1 MRKTAPRLVAIVSVF
16 AAVITAAL
24 LAGCGSSSSSSGS
37 SSTASG
43 GEDGTID
50 YGLLTALSGSTASWG
65 TAEKASD
72 QIAID
77 EINKRGGVEVDGK
90 KYKFALK
97 TYDNGYDPTK
107 TATVG
112 RQAIEQDGIQ
122 FVENLGGG
130 TVAAVQPIA
139 ERAGV
144 LLFCS
149 CSGSEFLGEDHPNT
163 FRPYY
168 DDAQSLASIL
178 QYFKQKNPSATHI
191 AQIYTDDDV
200 GHETI
205 PLTEK
210 PLEEAGLTSSV
221 TYVPRDAT
229 ELYPVLT
236 KVLQDNPEAI
246 DVGASPEGLYDG
258 MVKQARELGFKG
270 PFMFPDAFDFSSASK
285 ALPAGD
291 LVGSLSAPCNL
302 TAGSATG
309 KKWAKAYE
317 DMTGEEPQWWSAQSH
332 DNVLL
337 LAEAIEKA
345 QSLEPDAVAEAM
357 SEVSVEGATSGGGT
371 VKYGG
376 EEAFGLPRAFEVPYP
391 VCEITPGGPGGRGVQ
406 KQVTKG

>member
-1 MRKTAPRLVAIVSVF
+1 MRRRDPRLVVVPLLCLI
-16 AAVITAAL
+16 AAGVL
-24 LAGCGSSSSSSGS
+24 LAGCGGS
-37 SSTASG
+37 SSTAAG
-43 GEDGTID
+43 GGGGKDGTIE

-72 QIAID
+72 EIAIE
-77 EINKRGGVEVDGK
+77 EINAKGGVEVEGK
-90 KYKFALK
+90 KYRFELK
-97 TYDNGYDPTK
+97 SYDNGYDPTK

-112 RQAIEQDGIQ
+112 REAIEQEGIQ

-130 TVAAVQPIA
+130 TVAAVQPIS
-139 ERAGV
+139 ERAGA

-149 CSGSEFLGEDHPNT
+149 CSGAEFLGEEHPLT

-168 DDAQSLASIL
+168 DDAESLASIL
-178 QYFKQKNPSATHI
+178 KYFKQQNPSATHI
-191 AQIYTDDDV
+191 AQLYTDDDV

-205 PLTEK
+205 PLTVK
-210 PLEEAGLTSSV
+210 PLEEAGLTSTV
-221 TYVPRDAT
+221 AYVPREST

-236 KVLQDNPEAI
+236 KALQDNPEAI

-270 PFMFPDAFDFSSASK
+270 PFLFPDAFDFSSAAK

-302 TAGSATG
+302 SAGSAVA
-309 KKWAKAYE
+309 KKWAAAYE
-317 DMTGEEPQWWSAQSH
+317 KKTGEEPQWWSAQSH

-337 LAEAIEKA
+337 LAAAIEKA
-345 QSLEPDAVAEAM
+345 QSMDPEKVAEALG
-357 SEVSVEGATSGGGT
+357 EVSVEGATSGGGT

-376 EEAFGLPRAFEVPYP
+376 EEAYGLPRAFEVPYP
-391 VCEITPGGPGGRGVQ
+391 VCEVTAGGPGGRGVQ
-406 KQVTKG
+406 KQVTQG

>member
-1 MRKTAPRLVAIVSVF
+1 MRRRDPRLVVVPFLCLI
-16 AAVITAAL
+16 AAGVL
-24 LAGCGSSSSSSGS
+24 LAGCGGS
-37 SSTASG
+37 SSTAAGDG
-43 GEDGTID
+43 GEGGTIE

-72 QIAID
+72 EIAIE
-77 EINKRGGVEVDGK
+77 EINAKGGVEVEGK

-97 TYDNGYDPTK
+97 SYDNGYDPTK

-112 RQAIEQDGIQ
+112 REAIEQDGIQ
-122 FVENLGGG
+122 FVEDLGGG
-130 TVAAVQPIA
+130 TVAAVQPIS
-139 ERAGV
+139 ERAGA

-149 CSGSEFLGEDHPNT
+149 CSGAEFLGEEHPLT

-168 DDAQSLASIL
+168 DDAESLASIL
-178 QYFKQKNPSATHI
+178 KYFKQKNPSATHI
-191 AQIYTDDDV
+191 AQLYTDDDV

-205 PLTEK
+205 PLTVK
-210 PLEEAGLTSSV
+210 PLEEVGLTSTV
-221 TYVPRDAT
+221 AYVPREST

-236 KVLQDNPEAI
+236 KALQDNPEAI

-270 PFMFPDAFDFSSASK
+270 PFMFPDAFDFSSAAK

-302 TAGSATG
+302 SAGDAVA
-309 KKWAKAYE
+309 KKWAAAYE
-317 DMTGEEPQWWSAQSH
+317 KKTGEEPQWWSAQSH

-337 LAEAIEKA
+337 LAAAIEKA
-345 QSLEPDAVAEAM
+345 QSMDPEKVAEALG
-357 SEVSVEGATSGGGT
+357 EVSVEGATSGGGT

-376 EEAFGLPRAFEVPYP
+376 EEAYGLPRAFEVPYP
-391 VCEITPGGPGGRGVQ
+391 VCEVTAGGPGGRGVQ

>member
-1 MRKTAPRLVAIVSVF
+1 MRRRDPRLLVVPLICAL
-16 AAVITAAL
+16 TAAGVL
-24 LAGCGSSSSSSGS
+24 LAGCGGS
-37 SSTASG
+37 SSTAAG
-43 GEDGTID
+43 GAGGDGTIQ

-72 QIAID
+72 EIAIE
-77 EINKRGGVEVDGK
+77 EINAKGGVEVEGK
-90 KYKFALK
+90 KYKFELK
-97 TYDNGYDPTK
+97 SFDNGYDPTK

-112 RQAIEQDGIQ
+112 REAIEQDGIK

-139 ERAGV
+139 ERAGA

-149 CSGSEFLGEDHPNT
+149 CSGAEFLGEEHPLT

-168 DDAQSLASIL
+168 DDAESLAAIL
-178 QYFKQKNPSATHI
+178 KYFKEKNPDATHI
-191 AQIYTDDDV
+191 AQLYTDDDV

-205 PLTEK
+205 PLTKK

-221 TYVPRDAT
+221 AYVAREST
-229 ELYPVLT
+229 ELFPVLT
-236 KVLQDNPEAI
+236 KTLQEDPEAI

-258 MVKQARELGFKG
+258 LVKQARELGFKG
-270 PFMFPDAFDFSSASK
+270 PFMFPDAFDFSSAAK
-285 ALPAGD
+285 ALPPGD

-302 TAGSATG
+302 SAGSAAG

-317 DMTGEEPQWWSAQSH
+317 EKTGEEPQWWSAQSH

-337 LAEAIEKA
+337 LAAAIEKA
-345 QSLEPDAVAEAM
+345 QSLEPEKVAEAL

-376 EEAFGLPRAFEVPYP
+376 EETYGLPRAFEVPYP
-391 VCEITPGGPGGRGVQ
+391 VCEVTAGGPDGRGVQ